1 MRWAD
6 YLFVNLGLTAILI
19 AATTRK
25 SVKVNGAQLSKY
37 TMGELV
43 NMLSVDVDKINAFS
57 IYIGTM
63 IGCPFSIILP
73 TAMLCSFLGSSCV
86 AGISVVIIMMSL
98 SGATASFCRNIQV
111 KQMSLKDTRLKYI
124 CEILSS
130 IKIIKPYGW
139 ETSFT
144 DLVQNVR
151 YKENELLKRFAYLT
165 ASLRFF

>member
-6 YLFVNLGLTAILI
+6 YLFVNLGLKAILI
-19 AATTRK
+19 AAITRK

-73 TAMLCSFLGSSCV
+73 AAMLCSTLGSSCV
-86 AGISVVIIMMSL
+86 AGISAVIIMMSL
-98 SGATASFCRNIQV
+98 SGAIASF
-111 KQMSLKDTRLKYI
+111 
-124 CEILSS
+124 
-130 IKIIKPYGW
+130 
-139 ETSFT
+139 
-144 DLVQNVR
+144 
-151 YKENELLKRFAYLT
+151 
-165 ASLRFF
+165 